1 MRRGTEHTEGVKR
14 QTSIRRKQRK
24 AFKRRKAGPRD
35 PEEGRRLQTV
45 LQSPDKPYD
54 PTGFRQLLCPDP
66 HCRVCNKA
74 STQVRHL
81 FSQVPLEDGAASV
94 SSLPSTA
101 PLTEASEASLALPP
115 HFPANQPGHPAP
127 ETPPRTSLSIHL
139 QNQITPLDGV
149 SPPIS
154 LSASLSPQ
162 AAASLNPA
170 VLPAHTPR
178 RTLASFPHLH
188 PNTTQEAQLA
198 LQAEV
203 PKPPVESPRERP
215 PSVSTAKSTIY
226 EPASSRPQFSAE
238 DQSLTNSTHVIN
250 HQPPPSDSY
259 ASQGSYQG
267 LTKAY
272 AVEPGDCLS
281 PSPDVLALFTKQAEG
296 DADGTVYKLK
306 REKAISF
313 LTPSNTSG
321 EISASTAG
329 LENLEVSHLLGNEKG
344 KPEDPH
350 LLQQPS
356 HLKNSEGQS
365 EIKDIQLFW
374 GLPSLHSESLKHEAA
389 NTGNSYPG
397 RDYFNKVAQASTGSH
412 SSNLTYLIPL
422 PLPESDQQGQI
433 VPQSQ
438 IMPDSLANSKA
449 QPQSLAQFLPPSPQ
463 SQLGICGVRLHS
475 LKNEAQP
482 LTPCEIQQLEYN
494 LLQKAL
500 QSFLGLPTL
509 AEKFQESFCPPPP
522 KISSTRNSSKVHAPK
537 TILPGD
543 FPLSH
548 TLERKL
554 EHHLR
559 KRLIQ
564 RHWGLPHRILE
575 SLSFLSPHSE
585 IPEAPKPRD
594 THGLSWVSPYKFN
607 ANTNLPSSGVSQS
620 GRSCK
625 KPLESHPPQEK
636 DINIQRHRPGINQ
649 KDPIQC
655 KSCGATKSTVHSNSE
670 TDPELQL
677 GNTSGNISKASWVKQ
692 CQKECETFLQKRL
705 GKNTKEISGSEMPS
719 AVDSSR
725 HSRDMTQ
732 PPPETCPRQMAPL
745 ACEEDSRT
753 RHPHS
758 LEISPSK
765 EKTLEE
771 HITAFRRRMA
781 FGLPKRVEESLESD
795 LTKAEP
801 SQPFPQLHVQA
812 HKVSG
817 ADSAKSSWSLR
828 RNTTGDRM
836 GTVNSVPTQQKPLPA
851 ASLVGHSQP
860 ASENKKVG
868 VERDLSVAP
877 RGKEQTQHRTPR
889 RADKGDVQQS
899 GSHNRPSP
907 EMPMSP
913 GRPTHERLAS
923 STNTQGSQEERR
935 SWEDSS
941 KAEGSTEL
949 HKGEQLPGLHPQS
962 TKSLK
967 GTQDLC
973 SPGSPVTACQSPQG
987 MTISH
992 NSESPDSKSQVSTEV
1007 QPNSEG
1013 RTHNQVPDLPAT
1025 PFAPQE
1031 MTSKPQGPSGGD
1043 MAVSQVLH
1051 VHMPSVGISME
1062 SRQGPWVPAYVSG
1075 KSKNKD
1081 CLPAARGLPQLAT
1094 EAGKFGGG
1102 DAGLGTSQTT
1112 GKGHCVQARAPEE
1125 TQGLTASPALTP
1137 KSQPQ
1142 KNQFTSQVKGFW
1154 QRLSPGKKHKGQEKS
1169 LAKGCSPLASGKG
1182 TSPIKGRS
1190 EFCGNP
1196 EAQNCVRESGMVLRK
1211 QLGHR
1216 HGTVTPCLQAPVSPL
1231 MRSEGAQ
1238 QEVPLQAQAEP
1249 IQRLPHLCC
1258 RSSCSQVPRAES
1270 CSPGQGQT
1278 ALERYGPTGKAK
1290 RVETSP
1296 VCASPPKSSL

>member
-1 MRRGTEHTEGVKR
+1 MSFLKGPPCEPSFLPSSWSTRVLHFPG
-14 QTSIRRKQRK
+14 RKV
-24 AFKRRKAGPRD
+24 GPRD

-54 PTGFRQLLCPDP
+54 PTGFRQALCPDP

-81 FSQVPLEDGAASV
+81 LSQPPLEDGAASV

-101 PLTEASEASLALPP
+101 PLIEASLALPP
-115 HFPANQPGHPAP
+115 HFPANRPGHRAP
-127 ETPPRTSLSIHL
+127 ETPPHTSRSIHL

-149 SPPIS
+149 SSPPIS

-188 PNTTQEAQLA
+188 PNATQEAQLA

-203 PKPPVESPRERP
+203 PQPPVESPRERS
-215 PSVSTAKSTIY
+215 PSVSTAKSTVY
-226 EPASSRPQFSAE
+226 EPASSRPQFTAE

-267 LTKAY
+267 LTKAH
-272 AVEPGDCLS
+272 AVEPGDHLS
-281 PSPDVLALFTKQAEG
+281 PSPDVLALFTKQEEG

-306 REKAISF
+306 REKAVSYIM
-313 LTPSNTSG
+313 PSNTSG

-329 LENLEVSHLLGNEKG
+329 LENLEVSHLLGNENG

-356 HLKNSEGQS
+356 HLKNSEDQS

-412 SSNLTYLIPL
+412 SSNLTYSTPL

-449 QPQSLAQFLPPSPQ
+449 QPQSLAQLLSPSPQ
-463 SQLGICGVRLHS
+463 SQLGICGVRFHS

-494 LLQKAL
+494 LLQKAV

-509 AEKFQESFCPPPP
+509 TETFQESFCPPPP
-522 KISSTRNSSKVHAPK
+522 KISSTRNSSKVQAPK

-548 TLERKL
+548 TLKRKL

-594 THGLSWVSPYKFN
+594 TRGLSWVSLYKFN

-636 DINIQRHRPGINQ
+636 DINVQRHRPGLNQ
-649 KDPIQC
+649 RDPIQC

-677 GNTSGNISKASWVKQ
+677 GNMSGNISKASWVKQ
-692 CQKECETFLQKRL
+692 CQKECEAYLQKHL
-705 GKNTKEISGSEMPS
+705 GKDTKEISGSERPS
-719 AVDSSR
+719 DVDSSR
-725 HSRDMTQ
+725 RSRYMTQ

-745 ACEEDSRT
+745 ACEEDALT

-758 LEISPSK
+758 LAIGPSK

-781 FGLPKRVEESLESD
+781 FGLPKRVEESLESH

-812 HKVSG
+812 HNVSG
-817 ADSAKSSWSLR
+817 ADSAKSSRPLQ

-836 GTVNSVPTQQKPLPA
+836 GTVNSVPTQQRPLPV

-860 ASENKKVG
+860 ASENKKEG
-868 VERDLSVAP
+868 VDRDLSVTP
-877 RGKEQTQHRTPR
+877 RGREPTQHWTPR

-899 GSHNRPSP
+899 GSHNRPGP
-907 EMPMSP
+907 ELPMSP
-913 GRPTHERLAS
+913 GGPTHERLAS

-935 SWEDSS
+935 SREDGS

-973 SPGSPVTACQSPQG
+973 SPGSPVTACQSPQK
-987 MTISH
+987 MSVLH

-1007 QPNSEG
+1007 QLNSEG
-1013 RTHNQVPDLPAT
+1013 GTHNQVPDLPAT

-1043 MAVSQVLH
+1043 MAVSQVLR
-1051 VHMPSVGISME
+1051 VHMPTVGISME

-1142 KNQFTSQVKGFW
+1142 ENQFTSQVKGFW

-1196 EAQNCVRESGMVLRK
+1196 EAQNCVREPGMVLRK

-1216 HGTVTPCLQAPVSPL
+1216 HGTVTPCLQVPVSPL
-1231 MRSEGAQ
+1231 MGSEGAQ

-1249 IQRLPHLCC
+1249 VQRLPHLCC
-1258 RSSCSQVPRAES
+1258 RGSCSPVPRAES

-1278 ALERYGPTGKAK
+1278 APERCGPTGKAK

-1296 VCASPPKSSL
+1296 VLSSPPKSSL